1 MAKRGR
7 PRKADGWRLANAD
20 AYAIKALQAKVD
32 ELTKQLDD
40 YTKMADEKVRD
51 LTEERDNARRASED
65 RFIMSQ
71 TLAKQLVDAEDR
83 IKELLAEI
91 RMYEHEH
98 STLRHIIIDALR
110 GYDR

>member
-7 PRKADGWRLANAD
+7 PRKAETDLVRIIA
-20 AYAIKALQAKVD
+20 
-32 ELTKQLDD
+32 ELTQ
-40 YTKMADEKVRD
+40 
-51 LTEERDNARRASED
+51 ERDNYCGLAED
-65 RFIMSQ
+65 RYLTGQ
-71 TLAKQLVDAEDR
+71 VLAEQLVEAEDR

-91 RMYEHEH
+91 RMYEHET

>member
-1 MAKRGR
+1 MA
-7 PRKADGWRLANAD
+7 D
-20 AYAIKALQAKVD
+20 VD
-32 ELTKQLDD
+32 DIIAELTDD
-40 YTKMADEKVRD
+40 
-51 LTEERDNARRASED
+51 LNNAQKLAED

-71 TLAKQLVDAEDR
+71 TLAKQLVEAEDR